1 MTPDRCRQCGGDP
14 CACARQQAFPVPATQ
29 HNYAES
35 AAGWAPVVV
44 PETLSEAQQTPL
56 SPVDAQ
62 QASLTW
68 TDHRPPDATIPYDH
82 VIADTPLGSIWIEW
96 KSWKESPSYTSD
108 MPWTHFIVESSL
120 SDAKVK
126 VQELWDRKISELVGA
141 DIASQRVEAP
151 QLDIAAIQ
159 GEAFERAKKDVMKL
173 YGAATYEDGMQLK
186 RAAEAMAVSPG
197 SRVVVIPAE
206 KDARAS
212 LEFDLQVKVSLAM
225 KPHIPTVPLRLRH
238 ALAEAAV
245 SAALRALTEGE
256 KP

>member
-1 MTPDRCRQCGGDP
+1 MTPDCEALARLIDPRAFDVINGGLREIMRRDQTLY
-14 CACARQQAFPVPATQ
+14 AAARII
-29 HNYAES
+29 

-82 VIADTPLGSIWIEW
+82 VIAETPLGSIWIEW

-206 KDARAS
+206 GS
-212 LEFDLQVKVSLAM
+212 PEWE
-225 KPHIPTVPLRLRH
+225 
-238 ALAEAAV
+238 ALADRVWRAQMTAPKSRRVDGWRDTIDAV
-245 SAALRALTEGE
+245 LRALTEGE